1 MAEKIKSDLSRAEII
16 VGGLVQGVGFR
27 YFVVRTAMQLKL
39 KGYVKNLY
47 TGEVLAVVEGEKVNI
62 MELFEQM
69 KLGPSHSYVKTFSI
83 MWTSYN
89 AEFSS
94 FEIRH

>member
-27 YFVVRTAMQLKL
+27 YFALRSAMKL
-39 KGYVKNLY
+39 NIKGYVKNLY
-47 TGEVLAVVEGEKVNI
+47 SGEVLAVVEGEKINI
-62 MELFEQM
+62 MEFFEQM
-69 KLGPSHSYVKTFSI
+69 KLGPSHAYVKSFSI
-83 MWTSYN
+83 MWTTYN

-94 FEIRH
+94 FEIR

>member
-27 YFVVRTAMQLKL
+27 YFVLRTAMKL
-39 KGYVKNLY
+39 NVNGYAKNLY
-47 TGEVLAVVEGEKVNI
+47 SGEVLAVVEGEKINI

-69 KLGPSHSYVKTFSI
+69 KLGPSHAYVKSFSI
-83 MWTSYN
+83 MWTTYN

-94 FEIRH
+94 FEIR

>member
-16 VGGLVQGVGFR
+16 VAGLVQGVGFR
-27 YFVVRTAMQLKL
+27 YFVLRTAMKL
-39 KGYVKNLY
+39 NVKGYVKNLY
-47 TGEVLAVVEGEKVNI
+47 SGEVLTVVEGEKLKI

-83 MWTSYN
+83 MWTTYN

-94 FEIRH
+94 FEIR

>member
-27 YFVVRTAMQLKL
+27 YYVLRTAMKVNV

-47 TGEVLAVVEGEKVNI
+47 SGEVLAVVEGEKIKI

-69 KLGPSHSYVKTFSI
+69 KLGPSHSYVKSFSI
-83 MWTSYN
+83 MWTNYN

-94 FEIRH
+94 FEIR

>member
-27 YFVVRTAMQLKL
+27 YFVLRTAMKL
-39 KGYVKNLY
+39 NVNGYAKNLY
-47 TGEVLAVVEGEKVNI
+47 SGEVLAVVEGEKIKI

-69 KLGPSHSYVKTFSI
+69 KLGPSHAYVKSFSI
-83 MWTSYN
+83 RWTTYN

-94 FEIRH
+94 FEIR

>member
-27 YFVVRTAMQLKL
+27 YFVLRTAMKL
-39 KGYVKNLY
+39 NVNGYAKNLY
-47 TGEVLAVVEGEKVNI
+47 SGEVLAVVEGEKIKI

-69 KLGPSHSYVKTFSI
+69 KLGPSHAYVKSFSI
-83 MWTSYN
+83 MWTTYN

-94 FEIRH
+94 FEIR

>member
-27 YFVVRTAMQLKL
+27 YFVLRTALKL
-39 KGYVKNLY
+39 NVKGYVKNLY
-47 TGEVLAVVEGEKVNI
+47 SGEVLAVVEGEKINI

-69 KLGPSHSYVKTFSI
+69 KLGPSHSYVKSFSI
-83 MWTSYN
+83 MWTTYN

-94 FEIRH
+94 FEIR

>member
-1 MAEKIKSDLSRAEII
+1 MAEKIKTELSRAEII

-27 YFVVRTAMQLKL
+27 YFVLRTALKL
-39 KGYVKNLY
+39 NIKGYVKNLY
-47 TGEVLAVVEGEKVNI
+47 SGEVLAVVEGEKINI

-69 KLGPSHSYVKTFSI
+69 KIGPSHSYVKTFSI
-83 MWTSYN
+83 MWTTFN

-94 FEIRH
+94 FEIR

>member
-27 YFVVRTAMQLKL
+27 YFVLRTAMKL
-39 KGYVKNLY
+39 SVKGYVKNLY
-47 TGEVLAVVEGEKVNI
+47 SGEVLAVVEGDKIKI

-69 KLGPSHSYVKTFSI
+69 KLGPSHSYVKSFSI
-83 MWTSYN
+83 MWTTYN

-94 FEIRH
+94 FEIR

>member
-27 YFVVRTAMQLKL
+27 YFVLRTAMKL
-39 KGYVKNLY
+39 NIKGYVKNLY
-47 TGEVLAVVEGEKVNI
+47 SGEVLSVVEGEKIKI

-69 KLGPSHSYVKTFSI
+69 KLGPSHSYVKSFSI
-83 MWTSYN
+83 MWTTYN

-94 FEIRH
+94 FEIR

>member
-27 YFVVRTAMQLKL
+27 YFVLRTAMKVNV

-47 TGEVLAVVEGEKVNI
+47 SGEVLAVVEGEKIKI

-69 KLGPSHSYVKTFSI
+69 KLGPSHSYVKSFSI
-83 MWTSYN
+83 MWTTYN

-94 FEIRH
+94 FEIR

>member
-1 MAEKIKSDLSRAEII
+1 
-16 VGGLVQGVGFR
+16 
-27 YFVVRTAMQLKL
+27 
-39 KGYVKNLY
+39 
-47 TGEVLAVVEGEKVNI
+47 

-83 MWTSYN
+83 MWTTYN

-94 FEIRH
+94 FEIR

>member
-27 YFVVRTAMQLKL
+27 YFVLRTAIKL
-39 KGYVKNLY
+39 NVKGYVKNLY
-47 TGEVLAVVEGEKVNI
+47 SGEVLAVVEGDKIKI

-69 KLGPSHSYVKTFSI
+69 KLGPSHSYVKSFSI
-83 MWTSYN
+83 MWTTYN

-94 FEIRH
+94 FEIR

>member
-1 MAEKIKSDLSRAEII
+1 MAEKINTELSRAEII

-27 YFVVRTAMQLKL
+27 YFVLRTALKL
-39 KGYVKNLY
+39 NIKGYVKNLY
-47 TGEVLAVVEGEKVNI
+47 SGEVLAVVEGEKINI

-83 MWTSYN
+83 MWTTFN

-94 FEIRH
+94 FEIR

>member
-1 MAEKIKSDLSRAEII
+1 MAEKIKTELSRAEII

-27 YFVVRTAMQLKL
+27 YFVLRTALQLGV

-47 TGEVLAVVEGEKVNI
+47 SGEVVAVVEGEKIKI

-83 MWTSYN
+83 MWTTFN

-94 FEIRH
+94 FEIR

>member
-1 MAEKIKSDLSRAEII
+1 MAQEIKNDLSRAEII

-27 YFVVRTAMQLKL
+27 YFVLRTAMQLGVM
-39 KGYVKNLY
+39 GYVKNLY
-47 TGEVLAVVEGEKVNI
+47 SGEVLAVAEGEKIKI

-69 KLGPSHSYVKTFSI
+69 KLGPSHAYVKTFSI
-83 MWTSYN
+83 MWTTFN

-94 FEIRH
+94 FEIR

>member
-16 VGGLVQGVGFR
+16 VSGLVQGVGFR
-27 YFVVRTAMQLKL
+27 YFVLRTAMKL
-39 KGYVKNLY
+39 NVNGYAKNLY
-47 TGEVLAVVEGEKVNI
+47 SGEVLAVVEGEKIKI

-83 MWTSYN
+83 MWTTYN

-94 FEIRH
+94 FEIR

>member
-1 MAEKIKSDLSRAEII
+1 MAEKIRSDLSRAEII

-27 YFVVRTAMQLKL
+27 YFVLRTAMKL
-39 KGYVKNLY
+39 NVKGYVKNLY
-47 TGEVLAVVEGEKVNI
+47 SGEVLAVVEGDKLNI

-69 KLGPSHSYVKTFSI
+69 KIGPSHSYVKTFSI
-83 MWTSYN
+83 MWTIYN

-94 FEIRH
+94 FEIR

>member
-1 MAEKIKSDLSRAEII
+1 MAEKITTNLSRAEII

-27 YFVVRTAMQLKL
+27 YFVLNTALKLKL

-47 TGEVLAVVEGEKVNI
+47 SGEVLAVVEGEKITI
-62 MELFEQM
+62 MELFELM
-69 KLGPSHSYVKTFSI
+69 KLGPSHAYVKTFSI
-83 MWTSYN
+83 MWTSFN
-89 AEFSS
+89 AEFTT

>member
-27 YFVVRTAMQLKL
+27 YFVLRTAMKL
-39 KGYVKNLY
+39 NVNGYAKNLY
-47 TGEVLAVVEGEKVNI
+47 SGEVLAVVEGEKIKI

-69 KLGPSHSYVKTFSI
+69 KLGPSHAYVKTFSI
-83 MWTSYN
+83 MWTTYN

-94 FEIRH
+94 FEIR

>member
-27 YFVVRTAMQLKL
+27 YFVVRAAMQLNV

-47 TGEVLAVVEGEKVNI
+47 SGEVLAVVEGEKIKI

-69 KLGPSHSYVKTFSI
+69 KMGPSHAYVKTFSI

-94 FEIRH
+94 FEIR

>member
-27 YFVVRTAMQLKL
+27 YFVLRTAIKL
-39 KGYVKNLY
+39 NVKGYVKNLY
-47 TGEVLAVVEGEKVNI
+47 SGEVLVVVEGDKMNI

-69 KLGPSHSYVKTFSI
+69 KLGPSHSYVKSFSI
-83 MWTSYN
+83 MWTTYN

-94 FEIRH
+94 FEIR

>member
-27 YFVVRTAMQLKL
+27 YFVLRTAIKL
-39 KGYVKNLY
+39 NVKGYVKNLY
-47 TGEVLAVVEGEKVNI
+47 SGEVLSVVEGEKIKI

-69 KLGPSHSYVKTFSI
+69 KLGPSHSYVKSFSI
-83 MWTSYN
+83 MWTTYN

-94 FEIRH
+94 FEIR

>member
-27 YFVVRTAMQLKL
+27 YFVLRTAMKL
-39 KGYVKNLY
+39 NVNGYAKNLY
-47 TGEVLAVVEGEKVNI
+47 SGEVLAVVEGEKIKI

-83 MWTSYN
+83 MWTTYN

-94 FEIRH
+94 FEIR

>member
-27 YFVVRTAMQLKL
+27 YFALRSAMKL
-39 KGYVKNLY
+39 NINGYVKNLY
-47 TGEVLAVVEGEKVNI
+47 SGEVLAVVEGEKINI
-62 MELFEQM
+62 MEFFEQM
-69 KLGPSHSYVKTFSI
+69 KLGPSHAYVKSFSI
-83 MWTSYN
+83 MWTTYN

-94 FEIRH
+94 FEIR

>member
-1 MAEKIKSDLSRAEII
+1 MAQEIKNELSRAEII

-27 YFVVRTAMQLKL
+27 YFVLRTAMQLGVM
-39 KGYVKNLY
+39 GYVKNLY
-47 TGEVLAVVEGEKVNI
+47 SGEVLAVAEGEKIKI

-69 KLGPSHSYVKTFSI
+69 KLGPSHAYVKTFSI
-83 MWTSYN
+83 MWTTFN

-94 FEIRH
+94 FEIR

>member
-27 YFVVRTAMQLKL
+27 YFVLRTAMKL
-39 KGYVKNLY
+39 NVKGYVKNLY
-47 TGEVLAVVEGEKVNI
+47 SGEVLAVVEGEKINI

-83 MWTSYN
+83 MWATYN

-94 FEIRH
+94 FEIR